1 MFLVLFC
8 STNVATLDGQAAELL
23 LYRLLSIPLVE
34 QVTFEE
40 HSTLKHIV
48 Q

>member
-1 MFLVLFC
+1 MFLVLSC
-8 STNVATLDGQAAELL
+8 SANVATLDGQALEFL
-23 LYRLLSIPLVE
+23 LYRLLSIPLAE
-34 QVTFEE
+34 QVIFAE